1 MALKN
6 PFRRTEKEKTTMEN
20 DTVKND
26 QGRTEP
32 LETPDQQTL
41 DTDSADS
48 PAGSVEGDVTR
59 EAAELEILRTEH
71 QALHEKHLRLF
82 AEFDNFRK
90 RTAKEKLELLQMAGA
105 ETLKNILPVM
115 DDMERAIVNNATVE
129 DPKAIRQ
136 GMELIHQK
144 FINIMAAQGVQVM
157 KAKGEVFDPEVHEAI
172 TKAPA
177 PDPTLKGK
185 VLEVVENGYT
195 MNDKVIRFAKVVVG
209 E

>member
-1 MALKN
+1 MVLKN
-6 PFRRTEKEKTTMEN
+6 PFRRTEKEKTTMEKE
-20 DTVKND
+20 TMKNE
-26 QGRTEP
+26 QARTEP
-32 LETPDQQTL
+32 LEQTV
-41 DTDSADS
+41 DPSVGTDNADS
-48 PAGSVEGDVTR
+48 PTGAMDQGSTR
-59 EAAELEILRTEH
+59 EAAELDILRTEH

-90 RTAKEKLELLQMAGA
+90 RTAKEKLELLQLAGA

-115 DDMERAIVNNATVE
+115 DDMERAIANNANVE
-129 DPKAIRQ
+129 DPEAIRK

-144 FINIMAAQGVQVM
+144 FINLMAAQGMRVM

-177 PDPTLKGK
+177 PEPALKGK

>member
-6 PFRRTEKEKTTMEN
+6 PFRRTEKEKTTMDN

-144 FINIMAAQGVQVM
+144 FINLMAAQGVQVM